1 MRKTYIVVAV
11 AAMLVFVG
19 GFYLLYYSFSSKLI
33 TKDNE
38 SVILNQLD
46 EQVKNQVITKN
57 NAEFEERALPLNEDL
72 SKSL

>member
-1 MRKTYIVVAV
+1 MRKTYIVVAI
-11 AAMLVFVG
+11 AAMLIFAG
-19 GFYLLYYSFSSKLI
+19 GFYLLYYSFSGRLI

-38 SVILNQLD
+38 SAILNQLD
-46 EQVKNQVITKN
+46 EQVKDKVITKN